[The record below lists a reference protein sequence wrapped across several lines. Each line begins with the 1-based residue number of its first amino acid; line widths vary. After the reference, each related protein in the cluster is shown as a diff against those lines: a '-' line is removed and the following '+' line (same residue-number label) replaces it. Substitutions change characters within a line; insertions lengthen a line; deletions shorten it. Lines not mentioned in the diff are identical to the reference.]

1 MRVLRV
7 LAAPSGAVRLDD
19 FGHRHA
25 EMLVDDDDLATRDQ
39 TVVDVDV
46 DRFADLRLQPLG
58 ELEARDR
65 TKVCGEVK
73 RMTIKPRSGIP
84 STEIVINDGT
94 GDATVI
100 FSGRRHVAGIEHG
113 HCIVIEG
120 VAFAD
125 ANRLVF
131 LNPKYSLLPMG
142 QD

>member
-1 MRVLRV
+1 MELVMGLKDAFNSKAKPMRELD
-7 LAAPSGAVRLDD
+7 AERL
-19 FGHRHA
+19 
-25 EMLVDDDDLATRDQ
+25 
-39 TVVDVDV
+39 V

-94 GDATVI
+94 GDATVV

>member
-1 MRVLRV
+1 MKLVMGLKDAFNSKV
-7 LAAPSGAVRLDD
+7 KPVRELDAD
-19 FGHRHA
+19 R
-25 EMLVDDDDLATRDQ
+25 L
-39 TVVDVDV
+39 V
-46 DRFADLRLQPLG
+46 DRFAELRLQPLG

-113 HCIVIEG
+113 HCIIVEG
-120 VAFAD
+120 VAYAD

-142 QD
+142 DE

>member
-1 MRVLRV
+1 MKLVMGLKDAFNSKAKPMRELD
-7 LAAPSGAVRLDD
+7 AERL
-19 FGHRHA
+19 
-25 EMLVDDDDLATRDQ
+25 VN
-39 TVVDVDV
+39 
-46 DRFADLRLQPLG
+46 RFAELRLQPIG

-84 STEIVINDGT
+84 SMEIVINDGT

-113 HCIVIEG
+113 HCIIVEG
-120 VAFAD
+120 VAYAD

-131 LNPKYSLLPMG
+131 LNPKYSLLPIG
-142 QD
+142 DE

>member
-1 MRVLRV
+1 MKVVMGLKDAFNSKAKPMRELD
-7 LAAPSGAVRLDD
+7 AERL
-19 FGHRHA
+19 
-25 EMLVDDDDLATRDQ
+25 
-39 TVVDVDV
+39 V
-46 DRFADLRLQPLG
+46 DRFAELRLQPIG

-65 TKVCGEVK
+65 SKVCGEVK
-73 RMTIKPRSGIP
+73 RMTIRPRSGIP

-113 HCIVIEG
+113 HCIIVEG

-131 LNPKYSLLPMG
+131 LNPAYSLLPMG
-142 QD
+142 DH

>member
-1 MRVLRV
+1 MNYVMGLK
-7 LAAPSGAVRLDD
+7 GAFNSKAKPVRELDAD
-19 FGHRHA
+19 R
-25 EMLVDDDDLATRDQ
+25 L
-39 TVVDVDV
+39 V
-46 DRFADLRLQPLG
+46 DRFAELRLQPLG

>member
-1 MRVLRV
+1 MKLVMGLKDAFNSKV
-7 LAAPSGAVRLDD
+7 KPVRKLD
-19 FGHRHA
+19 A
-25 EMLVDDDDLATRDQ
+25 ERL
-39 TVVDVDV
+39 V
-46 DRFADLRLQPLG
+46 DRFAELRLQPLG

-113 HCIVIEG
+113 HCIIVEG
-120 VAFAD
+120 VAYAD

>member
-1 MRVLRV
+1 MNCVMGLKDAFNSKAKPMREHD
-7 LAAPSGAVRLDD
+7 AERLI
-19 FGHRHA
+19 
-25 EMLVDDDDLATRDQ
+25 
-39 TVVDVDV
+39 
-46 DRFADLRLQPLG
+46 DRFSSLRLLPLG
-58 ELEARDR
+58 ELEARDK

-94 GDATVI
+94 GEATVI

-120 VAFAD
+120 VAYAD

-131 LNPKYSLLPMG
+131 LNPKYSLLPIG
-142 QD
+142 DE

>member
-1 MRVLRV
+1 MNCVMGLKDAFNSKAKPMRELD
-7 LAAPSGAVRLDD
+7 AERL
-19 FGHRHA
+19 
-25 EMLVDDDDLATRDQ
+25 VN
-39 TVVDVDV
+39 
-46 DRFADLRLQPLG
+46 RFAELRLQPIG

-84 STEIVINDGT
+84 SMEIVINDGT

-113 HCIVIEG
+113 HCIIVEG
-120 VAFAD
+120 VAYAD

-131 LNPKYSLLPMG
+131 LNPKYSLLPIG
-142 QD
+142 DE

>member
-1 MRVLRV
+1 MKLVMGLKDAFNSKV
-7 LAAPSGAVRLDD
+7 KPVRELDAD
-19 FGHRHA
+19 R
-25 EMLVDDDDLATRDQ
+25 L
-39 TVVDVDV
+39 V
-46 DRFADLRLQPLG
+46 DRFAELRLQPLG

-100 FSGRRHVAGIEHG
+100 FSGRRHVAGMEHG
-113 HCIVIEG
+113 HCIVVEG

-131 LNPKYSLLPMG
+131 LNPAYSLLPMG
-142 QD
+142 EG

>member
-1 MRVLRV
+1 MKLVMGLKDAFNSKAKPMREHD
-7 LAAPSGAVRLDD
+7 AERLI
-19 FGHRHA
+19 
-25 EMLVDDDDLATRDQ
+25 DQ
-39 TVVDVDV
+39 
-46 DRFADLRLQPLG
+46 FSSLRLLPLG

-113 HCIVIEG
+113 HCIIVEG
-120 VAFAD
+120 VAYAD

-142 QD
+142 DE

>member
-1 MRVLRV
+1 MKLVMGLKDAFNSKAKPMRELD
-7 LAAPSGAVRLDD
+7 AERL
-19 FGHRHA
+19 
-25 EMLVDDDDLATRDQ
+25 
-39 TVVDVDV
+39 V
-46 DRFADLRLQPLG
+46 DRFAELRLQPLG

-131 LNPKYSLLPMG
+131 LNPAYSLLPMG
-142 QD
+142 EG

>member
-1 MRVLRV
+1 MGLKDAFNSKAKPMRELD
-7 LAAPSGAVRLDD
+7 AERL
-19 FGHRHA
+19 
-25 EMLVDDDDLATRDQ
+25 
-39 TVVDVDV
+39 V
-46 DRFADLRLQPLG
+46 DRFAELRLQPLG

-100 FSGRRHVAGIEHG
+100 FSGRRHIAGIEHG

-142 QD
+142 QDWISQ

>member
-1 MRVLRV
+1 MKLVMGLKDAFNSKV
-7 LAAPSGAVRLDD
+7 KPVRELD
-19 FGHRHA
+19 A
-25 EMLVDDDDLATRDQ
+25 ERLVN
-39 TVVDVDV
+39 
-46 DRFADLRLQPLG
+46 RFAELRLQPIG

-113 HCIVIEG
+113 HCIIVEG
-120 VAFAD
+120 VAYAD

-131 LNPKYSLLPMG
+131 LNPKYSLLPIG
-142 QD
+142 DQ

>member
-1 MRVLRV
+1 MKLVMGIKDV
-7 LAAPSGAVRLDD
+7 FKSASKPVRKIDSERL
-19 FGHRHA
+19 
-25 EMLVDDDDLATRDQ
+25 
-39 TVVDVDV
+39 V
-46 DRFADLRLQPLG
+46 DRFAELRLQPLS

-94 GDATVI
+94 GDATII

-113 HCIVIEG
+113 HCIVVEG

-131 LNPKYSLLPMG
+131 LNPAYSLLPMG
-142 QD
+142 EG

>member
-1 MRVLRV
+1 MNCVMGLKDAFNSKAKPMRELD
-7 LAAPSGAVRLDD
+7 AERL
-19 FGHRHA
+19 
-25 EMLVDDDDLATRDQ
+25 VN
-39 TVVDVDV
+39 
-46 DRFADLRLQPLG
+46 RFAELRLQPIG

-84 STEIVINDGT
+84 SMEIVINDGT

-113 HCIVIEG
+113 HCIIVEG
-120 VAFAD
+120 VAYAD

-142 QD
+142 DE

>member
-1 MRVLRV
+1 MNYVMGLKDAFNSKAKPMRELD
-7 LAAPSGAVRLDD
+7 AERL
-19 FGHRHA
+19 
-25 EMLVDDDDLATRDQ
+25 
-39 TVVDVDV
+39 V
-46 DRFADLRLQPLG
+46 DRFAELRLQPIG

-65 TKVCGEVK
+65 SKVCGEVK
-73 RMTIKPRSGIP
+73 RMTIRPRSGIP

-113 HCIVIEG
+113 HCIIVEG

-131 LNPKYSLLPMG
+131 LNPAYSLLPMG
-142 QD
+142 DH

>member
-1 MRVLRV
+1 MKLVMGLKDAFNSKV
-7 LAAPSGAVRLDD
+7 KPVRELDAD
-19 FGHRHA
+19 R
-25 EMLVDDDDLATRDQ
+25 L
-39 TVVDVDV
+39 V
-46 DRFADLRLQPLG
+46 DRFAELRLQPLG

-84 STEIVINDGT
+84 SMEIVINDGT

-120 VAFAD
+120 VAYAD

-142 QD
+142 PD

>member
-1 MRVLRV
+1 MKLVMGLKDAFNSKV
-7 LAAPSGAVRLDD
+7 KPVRELD
-19 FGHRHA
+19 A
-25 EMLVDDDDLATRDQ
+25 ERL
-39 TVVDVDV
+39 V
-46 DRFADLRLQPLG
+46 DRFAELRLQPLG

-142 QD
+142 DK

>member
-1 MRVLRV
+1 MRSIQKQNQCANLTPNA
-7 LAAPSGAVRLDD
+7 LSIASPS
-19 FGHRHA
+19 
-25 EMLVDDDDLATRDQ
+25 
-39 TVVDVDV
+39 
-46 DRFADLRLQPLG
+46 FASNRLG

-65 TKVCGEVK
+65 TKGCGEVK

-100 FSGRRHVAGIEHG
+100 FSGRRHVVGIEHG
-113 HCIVIEG
+113 HCVIIEG

-125 ANRLVF
+125 SNRLVF
-131 LNPKYSLLPMG
+131 LNPKYTLLPHG

>member
-1 MRVLRV
+1 MKLVMGLKDAFNSKV
-7 LAAPSGAVRLDD
+7 KPVRELDAD
-19 FGHRHA
+19 R
-25 EMLVDDDDLATRDQ
+25 L
-39 TVVDVDV
+39 V

-120 VAFAD
+120 VAYAD
-125 ANRLVF
+125 ANRLIF

-142 QD
+142 PD

>member
-1 MRVLRV
+1 MKLVMGLKDAFNSKV
-7 LAAPSGAVRLDD
+7 KPVRELDAD
-19 FGHRHA
+19 R
-25 EMLVDDDDLATRDQ
+25 L
-39 TVVDVDV
+39 V

-120 VAFAD
+120 VAYAD

-131 LNPKYSLLPMG
+131 LNPKYSLLPIG
-142 QD
+142 PD

>member
-1 MRVLRV
+1 MKLVMGLKDAFNSKV
-7 LAAPSGAVRLDD
+7 KPVRELDAD
-19 FGHRHA
+19 R
-25 EMLVDDDDLATRDQ
+25 L
-39 TVVDVDV
+39 V

-120 VAFAD
+120 VAYAD

-142 QD
+142 PD

>member
-1 MRVLRV
+1 MKLVMGLKDAFNSKV
-7 LAAPSGAVRLDD
+7 KPVRELD
-19 FGHRHA
+19 A
-25 EMLVDDDDLATRDQ
+25 ERLVN
-39 TVVDVDV
+39 
-46 DRFADLRLQPLG
+46 RFAELRLQPIG

-113 HCIVIEG
+113 HCIIVEG
-120 VAFAD
+120 VAYAD

-131 LNPKYSLLPMG
+131 LNPKYSLLPIG
-142 QD
+142 DK

>member
-1 MRVLRV
+1 MKLVMGIKDV
-7 LAAPSGAVRLDD
+7 FKSASKPVREIDSERL
-19 FGHRHA
+19 
-25 EMLVDDDDLATRDQ
+25 
-39 TVVDVDV
+39 V
-46 DRFADLRLQPLG
+46 DRFAELRLQPLG

-131 LNPKYSLLPMG
+131 LNPAYSLLPMG
-142 QD
+142 DG

>member
-1 MRVLRV
+1 MNYVMGLKDAFNSKAKPMRELD
-7 LAAPSGAVRLDD
+7 AERL
-19 FGHRHA
+19 
-25 EMLVDDDDLATRDQ
+25 
-39 TVVDVDV
+39 V
-46 DRFADLRLQPLG
+46 DRFAELRLQPIG

-65 TKVCGEVK
+65 SKVCGEVK
-73 RMTIKPRSGIP
+73 RMTIRPRSGIP

-113 HCIVIEG
+113 HCIVVEG

-131 LNPKYSLLPMG
+131 LNPAYSLLPMG
-142 QD
+142 DH

>member
-1 MRVLRV
+1 MKLVMGLKDAFNSKAKPMRELD
-7 LAAPSGAVRLDD
+7 AERL
-19 FGHRHA
+19 
-25 EMLVDDDDLATRDQ
+25 
-39 TVVDVDV
+39 V
-46 DRFADLRLQPLG
+46 DRFAQLRLQPLG

>member
-1 MRVLRV
+1 MKLVMGLKDAFNSKV
-7 LAAPSGAVRLDD
+7 KPVRELD
-19 FGHRHA
+19 A
-25 EMLVDDDDLATRDQ
+25 ERL
-39 TVVDVDV
+39 V
-46 DRFADLRLQPLG
+46 DRFAELRLQPIG

-131 LNPKYSLLPMG
+131 LNPAYSLLPIG
-142 QD
+142 DE

>member
-1 MRVLRV
+1 MKLVMGLKDAFNSKV
-7 LAAPSGAVRLDD
+7 KPVRELDAD
-19 FGHRHA
+19 R
-25 EMLVDDDDLATRDQ
+25 L
-39 TVVDVDV
+39 V
-46 DRFADLRLQPLG
+46 DRFAELRLQPLG

-120 VAFAD
+120 VAYAD

-142 QD
+142 PD

>member
-1 MRVLRV
+1 MNYVMGLKDAFNSKV
-7 LAAPSGAVRLDD
+7 KPVRELD
-19 FGHRHA
+19 A
-25 EMLVDDDDLATRDQ
+25 ERL
-39 TVVDVDV
+39 V
-46 DRFADLRLQPLG
+46 DRFAELRLQPLG

-113 HCIVIEG
+113 HCIIVEG

-131 LNPKYSLLPMG
+131 LNPAYSLLPMG
-142 QD
+142 DH

>member
-1 MRVLRV
+1 MKLVMVLKDAFNSKAKPMRELD
-7 LAAPSGAVRLDD
+7 AERL
-19 FGHRHA
+19 
-25 EMLVDDDDLATRDQ
+25 
-39 TVVDVDV
+39 V

-142 QD
+142 RD

>member
-1 MRVLRV
+1 MKLVMGLKDAFNSKAKPMRELD
-7 LAAPSGAVRLDD
+7 AERL
-19 FGHRHA
+19 
-25 EMLVDDDDLATRDQ
+25 
-39 TVVDVDV
+39 V
-46 DRFADLRLQPLG
+46 DRFADLRLLPLG

-142 QD
+142 DK

>member
-1 MRVLRV
+1 MKLVMGLKDAFNSKAKPMRELD
-7 LAAPSGAVRLDD
+7 AERL
-19 FGHRHA
+19 
-25 EMLVDDDDLATRDQ
+25 
-39 TVVDVDV
+39 V
-46 DRFADLRLQPLG
+46 DRFAELRLQPLG

-131 LNPKYSLLPMG
+131 LNPKYALLPMG

>member
-1 MRVLRV
+1 MKLVMGLKE
-7 LAAPSGAVRLDD
+7 AFNSKAKPVRELD
-19 FGHRHA
+19 A
-25 EMLVDDDDLATRDQ
+25 ERL
-39 TVVDVDV
+39 V
-46 DRFADLRLQPLG
+46 DRFAELRLQPIG

>member
-1 MRVLRV
+1 MNCVMGLKDAFNSKAKPMREHD
-7 LAAPSGAVRLDD
+7 AERLI
-19 FGHRHA
+19 
-25 EMLVDDDDLATRDQ
+25 
-39 TVVDVDV
+39 
-46 DRFADLRLQPLG
+46 DRFSSLRLLPLG
-58 ELEARDR
+58 ELEARDK

-94 GDATVI
+94 GEATVI

-142 QD
+142 DE

>member
-1 MRVLRV
+1 MKVVMGIKDVLKIS
-7 LAAPSGAVRLDD
+7 AKPVREID
-19 FGHRHA
+19 A
-25 EMLVDDDDLATRDQ
+25 ERL
-39 TVVDVDV
+39 V
-46 DRFADLRLQPLG
+46 DRFAKLRLNPIS

-84 STEIVINDGT
+84 SMEIVINDGT

-113 HCIVIEG
+113 HCIVVEG

-125 ANRLVF
+125 GNRLVF
-131 LNPKYSLLPMG
+131 LNPAYSLLPMSE
-142 QD
+142 D

>member
-1 MRVLRV
+1 MKLVMGLKDAFNSKAKPMRELD
-7 LAAPSGAVRLDD
+7 AERL
-19 FGHRHA
+19 
-25 EMLVDDDDLATRDQ
+25 
-39 TVVDVDV
+39 V
-46 DRFADLRLQPLG
+46 DRFADLRLLPLG

-142 QD
+142 QY

>member
-1 MRVLRV
+1 MKLVMGLKDAFNSKAKPMRELD
-7 LAAPSGAVRLDD
+7 AERL
-19 FGHRHA
+19 
-25 EMLVDDDDLATRDQ
+25 
-39 TVVDVDV
+39 V
-46 DRFADLRLQPLG
+46 DRFAELRLQPLS

>member
-1 MRVLRV
+1 MKLVMGLKDAFNSKV
-7 LAAPSGAVRLDD
+7 KPVRELDAD
-19 FGHRHA
+19 R
-25 EMLVDDDDLATRDQ
+25 L
-39 TVVDVDV
+39 V
-46 DRFADLRLQPLG
+46 DRFAELRLQPLG

-131 LNPKYSLLPMG
+131 LNPAYSLLPMG
-142 QD
+142 EG